1 MFFFGHVFSA
11 SSGVLIFYFL
21 GTSPLSIALGLS
33 LAILIM
39 QLTKTIHPPAGANPV
54 IAILGAKSFEFVI
67 MPVAVGATF
76 IIIFAALYNKV
87 WKR

>member
-1 MFFFGHVFSA
+1 
-11 SSGVLIFYFL
+11 
-21 GTSPLSIALGLS
+21 
-33 LAILIM
+33 M